1 MKQGCKVDE
10 LPSQEII
17 AVLIAVAEKV
27 LSKISVKRRRRAR
40 KVL

>member
-1 MKQGCKVDE
+1 MKQGCKVEE
-10 LPSQEII
+10 LPSQDIM

-27 LSKISVKRRRRAR
+27 LSNISMKRRRRAR

>member
-1 MKQGCKVDE
+1 MKQGCKVE
-10 LPSQEII
+10 ERPSHDIM

-27 LSKISVKRRRRAR
+27 LSNVFVKRRRCAR

>member
-1 MKQGCKVDE
+1 MKQGCKVE
-10 LPSQEII
+10 ETLSQDIM

-27 LSKISVKRRRRAR
+27 LSNISVKRRRRAR

>member
-1 MKQGCKVDE
+1 MKQGCKAE
-10 LPSQEII
+10 ETLSQDIM

-27 LSKISVKRRRRAR
+27 LANISLKRCRRAR

>member
-1 MKQGCKVDE
+1 MKQGCKVE
-10 LPSQEII
+10 EAPSQDIM

-27 LSKISVKRRRRAR
+27 LTNTVKRRRRAR

>member
-1 MKQGCKVDE
+1 MKKGCKVDE

-27 LSKISVKRRRRAR
+27 LSNISVKRRRLAR

>member
-1 MKQGCKVDE
+1 MKQGCKVE
-10 LPSQEII
+10 EFPSQDIM

-27 LSKISVKRRRRAR
+27 LVNISVKRRHGAR